1 MLMSSDVLLV
11 CDKVSDFQ
19 VVYVSTFAVT
29 TTCLVWFGCKLVLN
43 PSAVNVN
50 PLWYHNETSETCIV
64 WFFRMRHSFSV
75 LRSTSTSSWWLCSRC
90 WWPAP
95 SSCQPALQKTAAA
108 TGRCVS
114 ECLYVFA
121 SIPSPLT
128 FTIILQTYDRPAI
141 IKPAVF
147 PTRLLKAYSV
157 SLLQLSSRSASV
169 WSMHRNHWRT
179 SPTGDRG
186 DRGDL
191 CRVRRDYRAQHGRFA
206 AWPLLVRHI
215 FLDSCGCKFS
225 SLKPFFSLRAKDVF
239 HRITLIYNL
248 LQCFPSAIASHVVS
262 EYPNKCLVST
272 SFTWNSSWCSP
283 RSCPGSCFVCLAC
296 SSRPCKV
303 TPHHWHV
310 EDSLSSHL
318 RLKMLQNNI

>member
-1 MLMSSDVLLV
+1 MRLLRPVSCDSSGWGILSLF
-11 CDKVSDFQ
+11 SDQ
-19 VVYVSTFAVT
+19 LQPHPDDCARGVD
-29 TTCLVWFGCKLVLN
+29 GQ
-43 PSAVNVN
+43 
-50 PLWYHNETSETCIV
+50 H
-64 WFFRMRHSFSV
+64 RHPV
-75 LRSTSTSSWWLCSRC
+75 
-90 WWPAP
+90 
-95 SSCQPALQKTAAA
+95 
-108 TGRCVS
+108 
-114 ECLYVFA
+114 
-121 SIPSPLT
+121 SPLCRRLLLPQEGVCQSVYM
-128 FTIILQTYDRPAI
+128 FLLLFHLLSLFPPILQTYDRPAI
-141 IKPAVF
+141 MKPAVF

-191 CRVRRDYRAQHGRFA
+191 RRVRRDYRAQHGRFA

-239 HRITLIYNL
+239 HCITLIYNL

-272 SFTWNSSWCSP
+272 SFTRNSSWCSP

-296 SSRPCKV
+296 SYRPCKV

-310 EDSLSSHL
+310 DDSLSSHL
-318 RLKMLQNNI
+318 RLKMLQNYI